1 MGTARTQG
9 QQETKE
15 TKATRIRGTVKWFSA
30 AKGYGFIARADQPVD
45 VFVHFSEISA
55 EGFRELYQGQ
65 TVEFEVVDSSRG
77 PKATNVT
84 VEGNC

>member
-9 QQETKE
+9 LTEAKE
-15 TKATRIRGTVKWFSA
+15 TKATRIRGTVKWFNA
-30 AKGYGFIARADQPVD
+30 AKGYGFIAREDQPVD
-45 VFVHFSEISA
+45 VFVHFSDISA